1 MLDSPKAPRT
11 AAPTNF
17 DALHMPRSY
26 LWTMLLGR
34 TGVRTLQQRCAKVP
48 AGNPGSWKSAEIPIK
63 SNCFMLKWA
72 VRVEYVSTSDP
83 SDLDCSLDSPGHL
96 GSKAKSHQIS
106 TSTSGPKA
114 ISCRT
119 LKLNI
124 SMLFHVPS
132 ESSEPWPTWRPTT
145 ILGMC
150 CMRFTRHWIRPA
162 QTLEKSWDDI
172 AWRDNTEE
180 ISHSPFIWWLKYKKV
195 ECVTVDHLNPNTFAN
210 LHFPPSMA
218 TILRFQ
224 PGANHASRPN
234 ALKLRV
240 FLPCS
245 SPNWSKLRF
254 FGEKN
259 SEPRMEMKEEDRDW
273 SEDVDEKPLWLDPS
287 SSSTPKTLLA
297 GRWDTLWLFNIAMED
312 GP

>member
-1 MLDSPKAPRT
+1 MGCAGRICIYIRPIRPGLLPGFSRT
-11 AAPTNF
+11 SGFQSQISSN
-17 DALHMPRSY
+17 LY
-26 LWTMLLGR
+26 INIWTESNKL
-34 TGVRTLQQRCAKVP
+34 
-48 AGNPGSWKSAEIPIK
+48 SDAEI
-63 SNCFMLKWA
+63 
-72 VRVEYVSTSDP
+72 E
-83 SDLDCSLDSPGHL
+83 HL
-96 GSKAKSHQIS
+96 
-106 TSTSGPKA
+106 
-114 ISCRT
+114 
-119 LKLNI
+119 
-124 SMLFHVPS
+124 LFHVP
-132 ESSEPWPTWRPTT
+132 SEPWPTWRPTT

-162 QTLEKSWDDI
+162 QTLEKSWDNI

-195 ECVTVDHLNPNTFAN
+195 EGVTVDHLNPNTFAN

-254 FGEKN
+254 WGEKQRTQDGN
-259 SEPRMEMKEEDRDW
+259 E
-273 SEDVDEKPLWLDPS
+273 
-287 SSSTPKTLLA
+287 
-297 GRWDTLWLFNIAMED
+297 GRR
-312 GP
+312 